1 MELPDT
7 KGDFLSVNP
16 ELNRFSQKGNLD
28 QLLNLSLNWR
38 SLVLPLRARTGL
50 LAEIR
55 RFENE

>member
-1 MELPDT
+1 MELPDI

-28 QLLNLSLNWR
+28 QLLNLCLNWR
-38 SLVLPLRARTGL
+38 SLVLPLRPRTGP

>member
-16 ELNRFSQKGNLD
+16 ELNRFLKKGDLH
-28 QLLNLSLNWR
+28 QLLNLSRNWR
-38 SLVLPLRARTGL
+38 SLVPPFRPRTGL
-50 LAEIR
+50 LTEIR

>member
-38 SLVLPLRARTGL
+38 SLILPLRPRTGL

-55 RFENE
+55 QI